1 MMAPLVRRSWA
12 PRGKTPILY
21 QKTRS
26 RNKISAMGAL
36 TTSPGFRKVHL
47 IFRLLTDNN
56 FGARE
61 CLAFL
66 RQLMKNTSGKVILIW
81 DRLRAHRSKI
91 VDRFIKSQ
99 RRLSIELLPP
109 YAPDLNPVESI
120 WSHLKM
126 NKMANYCPKDLIE
139 LQVKTKKSFCNI
151 RSETTVLKN
160 LLKHVPLN
168 FDS

>member
-12 PRGKTPILY
+12 PKGKTPLLE

-26 RNKISAMGAL
+26 RKKISAMGAL
-36 TTSPGFRKVHL
+36 ITSPCFQHVGFA
-47 IFRLLTDNN
+47 FRLLADKN

-66 RQLMKNTSGKVILIW
+66 RQLLANIRGNIIVVW
-81 DRLRAHRSKI
+81 DRLQAHRS
-91 VDRFIKSQ
+91 VMIKQFLSKQ
-99 RRLSIELLPP
+99 SRLSIELLPG

-126 NKMANYCPKDLIE
+126 NKMANYCARNLEDLHI
-139 LQVKTKKSFCNI
+139 KAKKSMCSV
-151 RSETTVLKN
+151 RGEKQVLKN

-168 FDS
+168 FD